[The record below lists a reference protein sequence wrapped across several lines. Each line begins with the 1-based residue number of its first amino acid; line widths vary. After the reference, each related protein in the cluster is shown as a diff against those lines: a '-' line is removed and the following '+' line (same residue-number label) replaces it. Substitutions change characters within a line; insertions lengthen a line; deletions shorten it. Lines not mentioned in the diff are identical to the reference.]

1 MARGPTNS
9 LAYEASCARACATR
23 EGSRTMTVSDSTAP
37 VLSPRLDKFG
47 HDLAMDKTAACTALR
62 TDLEAAGGPLIE
74 PLPDGNVLVTFVF
87 EAAGVERVSVSC
99 QLLPGDGM
107 AGTSLSKLADTDFWY
122 ASVVADP
129 RVSVAYEYRVD
140 PPELPAEAGELLA
153 FLGDMERA
161 IPFFIAMVAAARH
174 DPYNKVILPGH
185 PFVNPKSHVLNLQI
199 GRAHV

>member
-62 TDLEAAGGPLIE
+62 TDLEAAGGPLLE

-87 EAAGVERVSVSC
+87 EAAGGDRVSVYC
-99 QLLPGDGM
+99 HLWPGEAMARPQLSQI
-107 AGTSLSKLADTDFWY
+107 AHTDFWY
-122 ASVVADP
+122 PSLV
-129 RVSVAYEYRVD
+129 
-140 PPELPAEAGELLA
+140 
-153 FLGDMERA
+153 
-161 IPFFIAMVAAARH
+161 
-174 DPYNKVILPGH
+174 
-185 PFVNPKSHVLNLQI
+185 
-199 GRAHV
+199 

>member
-87 EAAGVERVSVSC
+87 EAEGAERVSVSC
-99 QLLPGDGM
+99 QRWPGDGM
-107 AGTSLSKLADTDFWY
+107 PGTSLGNLA
-122 ASVVADP
+122 AHGRKRVV
-129 RVSVAYEYRVD
+129 
-140 PPELPAEAGELLA
+140 
-153 FLGDMERA
+153 
-161 IPFFIAMVAAARH
+161 
-174 DPYNKVILPGH
+174 
-185 PFVNPKSHVLNLQI
+185 
-199 GRAHV
+199 